1 MDIRIDNKSY
11 TLHRELYNVVTGEL
25 LMLVADHRDNTLT
38 FLAPSNRKH
47 EIEIGNETFFTKGM
61 SNYEVL
67 RLRSTIITARALSNL
82 E

>member
-1 MDIRIDNKSY
+1 MDIRIDNKPY
-11 TLHRELYNVVTGEL
+11 TLYRELYNVVTGEL

-38 FLAPSNRKH
+38 FLAPSNRMH
-47 EIEIGNETFFTKGM
+47 EIEIGGETFFTKGI